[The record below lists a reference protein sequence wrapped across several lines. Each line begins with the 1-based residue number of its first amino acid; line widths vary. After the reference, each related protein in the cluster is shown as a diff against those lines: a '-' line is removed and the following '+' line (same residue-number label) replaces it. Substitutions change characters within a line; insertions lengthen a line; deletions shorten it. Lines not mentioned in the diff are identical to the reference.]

1 MNTET
6 NYVEH
11 CYASIS
17 NDIDTLTKNAE
28 EYPFSS
34 VARFLLLYHSK
45 KNHNPSFEQ
54 LAKQS
59 AIYFNNIP
67 WIQYQL
73 GGIGKN
79 EIEIEKGSE
88 MEFNNEPMFRSETQA
103 QHELAN
109 EQITQI
115 PDQHIKYET
124 ETLGVSGENQIVG
137 KEESH
142 QTPAIVNEQITQ
154 NPDQPIKYETQVLG
168 VSGENQ
174 ILDKEEADKMH
185 SLVNEQITQIP
196 DQHIKHETET
206 LGVSGENQ
214 ILDKEEA
221 DKMHSLVNGQIT
233 QIPDQ
238 HIKHETETLGVSG
251 EDQIVAKEESPETPA
266 TANEQITQNPDQDSQ
281 NTEEQ
286 VLFEPLHTVDYFAS
300 QGIKISE
307 EELEKDHLGQQVKSF
322 TAWLKSMKRLHPGQ
336 LPEQNEVIEKIIQT
350 SSEASNQNAHVLTE
364 AMAEVLV
371 KQGKREKAIEMY
383 EKLSLLNPSK
393 SAYFAPK
400 IESLK
405 II

>member
-124 ETLGVSGENQIVG
+124 
-137 KEESH
+137 
-142 QTPAIVNEQITQ
+142 
-154 NPDQPIKYETQVLG
+154 QVLG

-214 ILDKEEA
+214 ILDKDEA

-266 TANEQITQNPDQDSQ
+266 TANEQINKNPDQD
-281 NTEEQ
+281 
-286 VLFEPLHTVDYFAS
+286 
-300 QGIKISE
+300 
-307 EELEKDHLGQQVKSF
+307 
-322 TAWLKSMKRLHPGQ
+322 
-336 LPEQNEVIEKIIQT
+336 
-350 SSEASNQNAHVLTE
+350 
-364 AMAEVLV
+364 
-371 KQGKREKAIEMY
+371 
-383 EKLSLLNPSK
+383 
-393 SAYFAPK
+393 
-400 IESLK
+400 
-405 II
+405 